1 MNFNETC
8 AQEALVREA
17 KEFVQKNNLSKSQ
30 ESCGAAMHR
39 RCWDLF
45 AVAGYCGMPL
55 PETDGGGGI
64 GLMDSMLVFETLA
77 VAGVDIGLLFSL
89 GVHQFAA
96 AVPLALAGT
105 DAQKSK
111 WLATMARGE
120 AIGALAVS
128 EADAGAD
135 SYAMQAR
142 AVETDEGFTITG
154 EKLWISNAPIADL
167 ILVCARTD
175 DLPGAFGISCFLVT
189 ADADGVSVAN
199 GPVKAGL
206 RNAPWGTVR
215 LDQVHVSDDDMLGG
229 RGGGGAVFGECMRWE
244 RCGLF
249 AIALG
254 AMQRGLE
261 DCVARVR
268 NRQQFGGALIDN
280 DVVAKSVALMKTRL
294 DAARLLL
301 YRAAATIDD
310 GKADEASISLAKAYV
325 SESAIA
331 NALAAQELYGA
342 LGITAE
348 HDASALLNDMLPFR
362 VLSGPNDVHYKIASR
377 LIFRGAR

>member
-1 MNFNETC
+1 MQYINFSAVNRLQPDFSSPSFSIKYALYFLYFTGQRISMNFNETC

-142 AVETDEGFTITG
+142 AVEHGRRFYDYRRKTLDQQCTD
-154 EKLWISNAPIADL
+154 SRSYSR
-167 ILVCARTD
+167 VCAHR
-175 DLPGAFGISCFLVT
+175 
-189 ADADGVSVAN
+189 
-199 GPVKAGL
+199 
-206 RNAPWGTVR
+206 
-215 LDQVHVSDDDMLGG
+215 
-229 RGGGGAVFGECMRWE
+229 
-244 RCGLF
+244 
-249 AIALG
+249 
-254 AMQRGLE
+254 
-261 DCVARVR
+261 
-268 NRQQFGGALIDN
+268 
-280 DVVAKSVALMKTRL
+280 
-294 DAARLLL
+294 
-301 YRAAATIDD
+301 
-310 GKADEASISLAKAYV
+310 
-325 SESAIA
+325 
-331 NALAAQELYGA
+331 
-342 LGITAE
+342 
-348 HDASALLNDMLPFR
+348 
-362 VLSGPNDVHYKIASR
+362 
-377 LIFRGAR
+377 